1 MTLALNKRPID
12 YHGTSSSYCKV
23 SKVLASSIRMKQMRI
38 SRGSTSVLWASMLLV
53 LLFAPSISSLPT
65 GVGEMTNEGCLCH
78 GGASEVTVVLI
89 SGLPGEF
96 ESNITYNLSLE
107 IDSSIESSADSHQGG
122 FRFYIEGGGMI
133 QFENS
138 SEVQVLEDGWTH
150 VLGGTHQ
157 RQWNLTWTSPENST
171 EPVKFSLVGN
181 AVNGNEQ
188 SDGDGWSSY
197 VVTIPHVDGQPVEGD
212 VSNQSD
218 IDAVDWTVF
227 GAGLAALA
235 FFLVRVLK

>member
-1 MTLALNKRPID
+1 MEQVPHD
-12 YHGTSSSYCKV
+12 GQV
-23 SKVLASSIRMKQMRI
+23 SKVPASSICMKQMRI
-38 SRGSTSVLWASMLLV
+38 SRGPTSMVWASMLLV

-65 GVGEMTNEGCLCH
+65 GVGEMANEGCLCH
-78 GGASEVTVVLI
+78 GGASEATVVLI

-96 ESNITYNLSLE
+96 ESNATYNISLQ
-107 IDSSIESSADSHQGG
+107 IDSSIEPSADSHLGG
-122 FRFYIEGGGMI
+122 FRFYVQGGGTV

-138 SEVQVLEDGWTH
+138 SEVQFLEDGWTH
-150 VLGGTHQ
+150 DIAGTYQ

-188 SDGDGWSSY
+188 SDGDGWSSH
-197 VVTIPHVDGQPVEGD
+197 VVTIPHVDGPPVEGD

-218 IDAVDWTVF
+218 IDAIDWTVF

-235 FFLVRVLK
+235 IFLIRVLK